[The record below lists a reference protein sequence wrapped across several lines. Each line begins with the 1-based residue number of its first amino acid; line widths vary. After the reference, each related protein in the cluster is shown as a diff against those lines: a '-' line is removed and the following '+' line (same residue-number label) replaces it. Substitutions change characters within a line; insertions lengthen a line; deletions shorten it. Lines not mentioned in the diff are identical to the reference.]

1 MPFMMPLWP
10 TYLWT
15 AKRGNAD
22 ELHERLTR
30 KAIEFNAQVLS
41 GDPKA
46 FFDRRKENLF
56 ETHRDDDDVR
66 LMGRMF
72 VRACR
77 DYVSVGYEEKRL
89 FRVDI
94 TGWVSVQRDGDSTP
108 WHAHVGTA
116 HLTAIYYTA
125 VGSGG
130 ELWLEDPRPI
140 NRDWDLHGDRH
151 PERHYKMIKPEVG
164 LLVVFPGFVRHSTH
178 KFSGSV
184 RACWVA
190 DMTINYDGIEERR
203 IREGDL

>member
-15 AKRGNAD
+15 AKRGDAD

-30 KAIEFNAQVLS
+30 KAIEFNAQVLP

-77 DYVSVGYEEKRL
+77 DYVSVGYEEKRP

-94 TGWVSVQRDGDSTP
+94 TGWVSVQRDGDSTLGLVLADDVLVEFV
-108 WHAHVGTA
+108 HDFLRGHGR
-116 HLTAIYYTA
+116 H
-125 VGSGG
+125 GCSG
-130 ELWLEDPRPI
+130 
-140 NRDWDLHGDRH
+140 
-151 PERHYKMIKPEVG
+151 
-164 LLVVFPGFVRHSTH
+164 
-178 KFSGSV
+178 
-184 RACWVA
+184 
-190 DMTINYDGIEERR
+190 RR
-203 IREGDL
+203 IAD